1 VLCASWWLLTLR
13 HNEGWTIKLL
23 LAIDA
28 LTSSED
34 IVAAVVSRPWPSH
47 TFAHVLTAIEY
58 AAVPEKIWQ
67 DADGQFE
74 PVKRTMLKRATEQT
88 GQVADQLEKSG
99 ISAEAVIKI
108 DEPRFV
114 ILREAD
120 EWPADL
126 VLIRAHTYTNF
137 SRWLLGSVSGA
148 VLRDAPCSVEIVR
161 TSTTSAELAAKN
173 GLKILIGIDGSAFS
187 LWAARSVAARP
198 WPSGTIVK
206 LLSVEEPT
214 IHLAEP
220 VIDDLETATRS
231 MPEAAT
237 QAEAILS
244 HAGLSTTS
252 DIVKGNPK
260 EQIIRHAAAWGTDLV
275 VVGSHGRRGVKRW
288 LLGSVSEAVARHAY
302 CSVEV
307 IRTHRAS

>member
-1 VLCASWWLLTLR
+1 
-13 HNEGWTIKLL
+13 
-23 LAIDA
+23 

-34 IVAAVVSRPWPSH
+34 IVAAVVSRPWPLH
-47 TFAHVLTAIEY
+47 TFAHVVTAIEY
-58 AAVPEKIWQ
+58 AAVPEKIWH

-74 PVKRTMLKRATEQT
+74 PVKRAMLKRATEET

-99 ISAEAVIKI
+99 ISAEPIIKI

-114 ILREAD
+114 ILREAE
-120 EWPADL
+120 EWRADL

-161 TSTTSAELAAKN
+161 TSTMSAELAARN
-173 GLKILIGIDGSAFS
+173 GLKILMGIDGSAFS
-187 LWAARSVAARP
+187 LLAARYVAARP
-198 WPSGTIVK
+198 WPNGTIVK

-214 IHLAEP
+214 IHLAERLSDEP
-220 VIDDLETATRS
+220 KTATRS
-231 MPEAAT
+231 MPEAST

-244 HAGLSTTS
+244 RAGLSTTS

-260 EQIIRHAAAWGTDLV
+260 EEIIRQAAAWGADLV
-275 VVGSHGRRGVKRW
+275 VVGSHGRRAVKRW

-307 IRTHRAS
+307 IRTHHAS

>member
-1 VLCASWWLLTLR
+1 LP
-13 HNEGWTIKLL
+13 
-23 LAIDA
+23 
-28 LTSSED
+28 SSEE
-34 IVAAVVSRPWPSH
+34 IVAAVVSRPWPPN
-47 TFAHVLTAIEY
+47 TFARIVTAIEL
-58 AAVPEKIWQ
+58 AAIPEKIWQ
-67 DADGQFE
+67 DADGQIA
-74 PVKRTMLKRATEQT
+74 PVKQAMLRRATDVT
-88 GQVADQLEKSG
+88 IHVAEQLERSG
-99 ISAEAVIKI
+99 ISTETIIKI

-148 VLRDAPCSVEIVR
+148 VLRDAACSVEIVR
-161 TSTTSAELAAKN
+161 TTTTSAELAARN

-187 LWAARSVAARP
+187 LSAARSVAARP

-214 IHLAEP
+214 IHLAER
-220 VIDDLETATRS
+220 VVGELKTTTRS
-231 MPEAAT
+231 MLEAST

-244 HAGLSTTS
+244 FAGLSTTS

-307 IRTHRAS
+307 IRTHHAS

>member
-1 VLCASWWLLTLR
+1 MR
-13 HNEGWTIKLL
+13 RNEGWTIKLL

-28 LTSSED
+28 LTSSEN
-34 IVAAVVSRPWPSH
+34 IVAAVVSRPWPSN
-47 TFAHVLTAIEY
+47 TFAHALTAIEY

-74 PVKRTMLKRATEQT
+74 PVKR
-88 GQVADQLEKSG
+88 
-99 ISAEAVIKI
+99 
-108 DEPRFV
+108 
-114 ILREAD
+114 
-120 EWPADL
+120 
-126 VLIRAHTYTNF
+126 
-137 SRWLLGSVSGA
+137 
-148 VLRDAPCSVEIVR
+148 
-161 TSTTSAELAAKN
+161 
-173 GLKILIGIDGSAFS
+173 LKILIGIDGSAFS
-187 LWAARSVAARP
+187 LSAARSVAARP

-214 IHLAEP
+214 IHLAER
-220 VIDDLETATRS
+220 VIDELETATRS

-244 HAGLSTTS
+244 YAGLSTTS

-260 EQIIRHAAAWGTDLV
+260 EQIIRHAAEWSADLV

>member
-1 VLCASWWLLTLR
+1 M
-13 HNEGWTIKLL
+13 
-23 LAIDA
+23 
-28 LTSSED
+28 TSSED

-99 ISAEAVIKI
+99 ISTEAVIKI

-126 VLIRAHTYTNF
+126 VLIRAHTYSNF

-161 TSTTSAELAAKN
+161 TSPTSAELAAKN

-206 LLSVEEPT
+206 LLSVEEPA
-214 IHLAEP
+214 IHL
-220 VIDDLETATRS
+220 
-231 MPEAAT
+231 
-237 QAEAILS
+237 
-244 HAGLSTTS
+244 
-252 DIVKGNPK
+252 
-260 EQIIRHAAAWGTDLV
+260 
-275 VVGSHGRRGVKRW
+275 
-288 LLGSVSEAVARHAY
+288 
-302 CSVEV
+302 
-307 IRTHRAS
+307 

>member
-1 VLCASWWLLTLR
+1 LR

-99 ISAEAVIKI
+99 ISVEAVIKI

-187 LWAARSVAARP
+187 LSAAQSVAARP

-214 IHLAEP
+214 
-220 VIDDLETATRS
+220 
-231 MPEAAT
+231 
-237 QAEAILS
+237 
-244 HAGLSTTS
+244 TTG
-252 DIVKGNPK
+252 IVKGNPK
-260 EQIIRHAAAWGTDLV
+260 EQIIRHAAEWGADLV

>member
-1 VLCASWWLLTLR
+1 
-13 HNEGWTIKLL
+13 
-23 LAIDA
+23 
-28 LTSSED
+28 
-34 IVAAVVSRPWPSH
+34 
-47 TFAHVLTAIEY
+47 
-58 AAVPEKIWQ
+58 
-67 DADGQFE
+67 
-74 PVKRTMLKRATEQT
+74 MLKRATEET

-99 ISAEAVIKI
+99 ISAEPIIKI

-114 ILREAD
+114 ILREAE

-161 TSTTSAELAAKN
+161 TSTTLPELAARN
-173 GLKILIGIDGSAFS
+173 GLKILMGIDGSAFS
-187 LWAARSVAARP
+187 LLAARSVAARP
-198 WPSGTIVK
+198 WPNGTIVK

-214 IHLAEP
+214 IHLAERLSDEP
-220 VIDDLETATRS
+220 KTATRS

-244 HAGLSTTS
+244 RADLSTTS

-260 EQIIRHAAAWGTDLV
+260 EEIIRQAAAWGADLV
-275 VVGSHGRRGVKRW
+275 VVGSHGRRAVKRW

-302 CSVEV
+302 C
-307 IRTHRAS
+307 